1 MKCADMY
8 FIPISRQHESKT
20 YPKSRTWCW
29 ERSRTSSCWS
39 GRRLKKRN
47 FVVRKLY
54 NMEMIRNTK
63 ISIQVVVPLK
73 LLEHLLAELW
83 LEHLWVELC

>member
-1 MKCADMY
+1 MVQFETIFILTQDDDMY
-8 FIPISRQHESKT
+8 LTPTNNLKASGT

-29 ERSRTSSCWS
+29 ERSRTSGCWS

-54 NMEMIRNTK
+54 NGDDTQHKDLNT
-63 ISIQVVVPLK
+63 SCRTFEVG
-73 LLEHLLAELW
+73 
-83 LEHLWVELC
+83 